1 MTKKFIIMLIISLVV
16 GATLAQLWQVAPAV
30 YIFVVSTLGAQVYF
44 QSFDNR
50 KKLRIEMSPK
60 KLSKF
65 AEQMKQ
71 FKK

>member
-1 MTKKFIIMLIISLVV
+1 MTKKFIIMLIISLVI

>member
-1 MTKKFIIMLIISLVV
+1 MTKKFVIMLIISLVV
-16 GATLAQLWQVAPAV
+16 GAALAQLWQVAPAV

-50 KKLRIEMSPK
+50 KKLRIEISPK

-65 AEQMKQ
+65 ADQMKQ